1 MKIILVEI
9 GDFFITTDIVDDNG
23 NGDKDAVDVCC
34 FGEDINDKHSVVED
48 IDGEHSVEDNN
59 DAYDGGKI
67 SIDKGGDEGIDDEEG
82 IFEDDSDDDS
92 EVLFDV
98 QLDISSG

>member
-1 MKIILVEI
+1 
-9 GDFFITTDIVDDNG
+9 
-23 NGDKDAVDVCC
+23 VCC
-34 FGEDINDKHSVVED
+34 FGED

-82 IFEDDSDDDS
+82 AGGGEGIDDEEGIFEDDSDDDS

>member
-1 MKIILVEI
+1 
-9 GDFFITTDIVDDNG
+9 
-23 NGDKDAVDVCC
+23 VCY
-34 FGEDINDKHSVVED
+34 FGED
-48 IDGEHSVEDNN
+48 IDGEYSVEDNN
-59 DAYDGGKI
+59 DAYDGDKI
-67 SIDKGGDEGIDDEEG
+67 SIGKGGDEGIDDEEG